1 MKSGKFI
8 QSMELSENLPST
20 SHSRGSINQENAYL
34 LPPMRCFCCLTL
46 LLPMLA
52 FWAGAF
58 LAAAPVAFF
67 LAACSFFLALT
78 FSAAA
83 ACLACLIWGFWAF
96 LAWIS
101 AQDWEPAPRTVL
113 TILLFLFLASISVMV
128 PFLFFR
134 L

>member
-1 MKSGKFI
+1 M
-8 QSMELSENLPST
+8 
-20 SHSRGSINQENAYL
+20 NQENAYL
-34 LPPMRCFCCLTL
+34 LPPMRCFCCLTF

-52 FWAGAF
+52 FWAG
-58 LAAAPVAFF
+58 AFF

-83 ACLACLIWGFWAF
+83 ACWACLIWGFWAF